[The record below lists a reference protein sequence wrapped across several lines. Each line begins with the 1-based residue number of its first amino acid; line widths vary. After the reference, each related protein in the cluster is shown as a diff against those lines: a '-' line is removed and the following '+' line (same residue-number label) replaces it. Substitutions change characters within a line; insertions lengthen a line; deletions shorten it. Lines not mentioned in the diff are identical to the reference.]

1 MTTILAHIE
10 IQTGQEETFEN
21 IMADMVEHTLN
32 EEKGVLRYEY
42 YKGQQENFY
51 YCLLSF
57 TDKWAFYLHQNSD
70 YHEGHDFGSVI
81 KSIQL
86 EYLDPVSNANPLNP
100 TIDEPI
106 SEDADEPMHRAQKLY
121 PIDIADWWQNRK

>member
-1 MTTILAHIE
+1 MTTLLAHIE
-10 IQTGQEETFEN
+10 IKAGQEAIFEE

-32 EEKGVLRYEY
+32 EELGVLRYEY

-57 TDKWAFYLHQNSD
+57 SDKWAFYQHQNSD

-81 KSIQL
+81 KSIRL
-86 EYLDPVSNANPLNP
+86 EYLDPVSDANPLNP
-100 TIDEPI
+100 TVDAPLTADMDEQ
-106 SEDADEPMHRAQKLY
+106 MHRAQKLY
-121 PIDIADWWQNRK
+121 PIDIANWWRTRR